1 MIVPTCSEA
10 QNSYCYVNY
19 VFVIAVAY
27 RIGKDSDAILLI

>member
-1 MIVPTCSEA
+1 MKVPTCSEA
-10 QNSYCYVNY
+10 QNSYSYVNY